1 MGSGFSPLLQRTAP
15 LTSCF
20 ISGFSMEL
28 LGGSSADGFVLALTL
43 SGSFQGA
50 VPHPTP
56 VTSRLGV
63 SPQRSFT

>member
-1 MGSGFSPLLQRTAP
+1 
-15 LTSCF
+15 
-20 ISGFSMEL
+20 MEL